1 MSSSLHLLRSLTI
14 PQWSMPAY
22 AAPSVP
28 DADPQAIPSSC
39 ESPSSDVSTPLS
51 SFQTILGFAD
61 SVGEYDQGAQKPH
74 IISGAR
80 CTGSMALWV
89 AANSTCCRTTWMR

>member
-1 MSSSLHLLRSLTI
+1 MSTNWRLLRSLTM

-39 ESPSSDVSTPLS
+39 ESPSSDASTPLS

-61 SVGEYDQGAQKPH
+61 SVGDHDQGAQRPH
-74 IISGAR
+74 STGDAS
-80 CTGSMALWV
+80 CTGSMAPWL
-89 AANSTCCRTTWMR
+89 AAGAHCMR

>member
-1 MSSSLHLLRSLTI
+1 MSSSLQLLRSLTI
-14 PQWSMPAY
+14 PQWTMPAY

-61 SVGEYDQGAQKPH
+61 SVGEYDQGAQQPR
-74 IISGAR
+74 STADAS
-80 CTGSMALWV
+80 CTESMAPW
-89 AANSTCCRTTWMR
+89 AAGPHCMG